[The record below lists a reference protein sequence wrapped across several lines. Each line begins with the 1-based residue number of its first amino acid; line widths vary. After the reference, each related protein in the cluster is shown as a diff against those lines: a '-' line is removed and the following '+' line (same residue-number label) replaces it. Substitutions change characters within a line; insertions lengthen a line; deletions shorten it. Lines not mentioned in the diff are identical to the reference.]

1 MKPLGRFF
9 QVTETL
15 DFKKYFLDIE
25 KIEKYPIT
33 FVIKSTDSVDSIK
46 AKLKADALKTYPV
59 RAIVDKYLNC
69 IEDIINIPTIMEY
82 FDEVEKNGLIMN
94 VLDEIVIQ
102 SKVEFNYNDDESDD
116 EDENETQ
123 LSLFD

>member
-1 MKPLGRFF
+1 M
-9 QVTETL
+9 
-15 DFKKYFLDIE
+15 
-25 KIEKYPIT
+25 
-33 FVIKSTDSVDSIK
+33 
-46 AKLKADALKTYPV
+46 KTYPV

-69 IEDIINIPTIMEY
+69 IEEIINIPTIMVY
-82 FDEVEKNGLIMN
+82 FDEVEKNGLMMN

-116 EDENETQ
+116 EDENERQ